1 MKLDAFKKNK
11 DLLNILERVKSEC
24 AGKEFSDIVDAERNQ
39 YVDLVMEGGG
49 MLGIALVGYTY
60 VLEQA
65 GIRFLGVGGTSA
77 GSINALL
84 VAALD
89 EPGKPKGEKLL
100 AELANKNFF
109 DFVDGDSDARD
120 LIESWV
126 EGAGSVK
133 LAFKAAQVIDN
144 LQSDLGLNPG
154 NAFFEWLKKLLVE
167 EGIVDLASLMKRMKT
182 VPNGLKLRSGEKF
195 DKPAEDFFR
204 LAIIAADV
212 TTETKVEFP
221 RMAKLYW
228 EDVDKVNPALFV
240 RASMSIPYFFH
251 PLKIKRI
258 PKGPEAEKLWEE
270 LASYRI
276 AEEGRLPGEVL
287 FIDGGIMSNFPI
299 DVFHN
304 ASKVPCAPT
313 FGVKLELDKRL
324 KHIDGPLSL
333 FGTIFNAARH
343 TLDYDFIHRNPDYSK
358 LVTWI
363 PAKGFNWL
371 DFNMS
376 DNDKVRLFLDGA
388 NCAANFLSVFNW
400 SEYKKIRAFTAQE
413 ANAGKV

>member
-1 MKLDAFKKNK
+1 MELDTFKNDK
-11 DLLNILERVKSEC
+11 DLLELLEQVKKDC
-24 AGKEFSDIVDAERNQ
+24 KNKEFSDIIDALGNQ

-84 VAALD
+84 VAALA
-89 EPGKPKGEKLL
+89 EPGLPKGDKLL

-126 EGAGSVK
+126 EGTGNIK

-154 NAFFEWLKKLLVE
+154 NAFTEWLVKVLEK
-167 EGIVDLASLMKRMKT
+167 EGIFNLMDFQKRLQT
-182 VPNGLKLRSGEKF
+182 VPEGLKLRSGKPF
-195 DKPAEDFFR
+195 DKPVEQLFR

-221 RMAKLYW
+221 RMAELYW
-228 EDVDKVNPALFV
+228 SDVGNVNPAVFA

-251 PLKIKRI
+251 PMKVKRI
-258 PKGPEAEKLWEE
+258 PKGPDAEKRWEM
-270 LASYRI
+270 LASYHI
-276 AEEGRLPGEVL
+276 GEEGRLPTEVS

-304 ASKVPCAPT
+304 IKKVPDAPT

-324 KHIDGPLSL
+324 STIDGPLKL
-333 FGTIFNAARH
+333 LGTIFNAARH

-376 DNDKVRLFLDGA
+376 DDKKLKLFLEGA
-388 NCAANFLSVFNW
+388 HCAAKFLSTFDW
-400 SEYKKIRAFTAQE
+400 GEYKILRAFTAKE
-413 ANAGKV
+413 AQAGEC

>member
-1 MKLDAFKKNK
+1 MKLDAFKTNK
-11 DLLNILERVKSEC
+11 DLLEILNRVKRDC
-24 AGKEFSDIVDAERNQ
+24 KNKEFSDIIDAQGNQ

-84 VAALD
+84 VASLA
-89 EPGKPKGEKLL
+89 EPGKPKGDKLL

-126 EGAGSVK
+126 DGAGSVK

-144 LQSDLGLNPG
+144 LQNDLGLNPG
-154 NAFFEWLKKLLVE
+154 DAFTEWLHQLLE
-167 EGIVDLASLMKRMKT
+167 KEGITDFASLTKRMQT
-182 VPNGLKLRSGEKF
+182 VPDGIKLRSGEPF
-195 DKPAEDFFR
+195 DKPVEQLFR

-221 RMAKLYW
+221 RMAELYW
-228 EDVDKVNPALFV
+228 TDVNKINPALFV
-240 RASMSIPYFFH
+240 RASMSIPYFFQ
-251 PLKIKRI
+251 PMKVKRI
-258 PKGPEAEKLWEE
+258 PKGPEAEKRWEE
-270 LASYRI
+270 LAGYRI
-276 AEEGRLPGEVL
+276 VEEGRLPSEVL

-304 ASKVPCAPT
+304 TTKVPSAPT

-324 KHIDGPLSL
+324 KNVDGPLQL
-333 FGTIFNAARH
+333 LGTIFNAARH
-343 TLDYDFIHRNPDYSK
+343 TLDYDFIHRNPDYNK

-376 DNDKVRLFLDGA
+376 DENKVRLFLEGA
-388 NCAANFLSVFNW
+388 NCAANFLSTFKW
-400 SEYKKIRAFTAQE
+400 DEYKTLRAFTAQE
-413 ANAGKV
+413 AKAGKD

>member
-1 MKLDAFKKNK
+1 MNLNDFKNNE
-11 DLLNILERVKSEC
+11 DLLKILRNAKTAC
-24 AGKEFSDIVDAERNQ
+24 KGKEFSDIVDAQGNQ

-60 VLEQA
+60 VLEQL

-84 VAALD
+84 VAALA
-89 EPGKPKGEKLL
+89 EPGQPKGEKLL
-100 AELANKNFF
+100 MELANKNFF

-126 EGAGSVK
+126 NGAGNFK

-144 LQSDLGLNPG
+144 LQSNLGLNPG
-154 NAFFEWLKKLLVE
+154 NAFTEWLSQLLKR
-167 EGIVDLASLMKRMKT
+167 EGIVDLAGLRKRMQT
-182 VPNGLKLRSGEKF
+182 VPDGLRLRSNEGFE
-195 DKPAEDFFR
+195 KPAKDFFR

-212 TTETKVEFP
+212 TTESKVEFP
-221 RMAKLYW
+221 RMAELYW
-228 EDVDKVNPALFV
+228 KDVDKINPALFA

-251 PLKIKRI
+251 PMKVTRI
-258 PKGPEAEKLWEE
+258 PKGPEAEKRWDT

-276 AEEGRLPGEVL
+276 VEEGRLPSEAL

-304 ASKVPCAPT
+304 TKKIPSAPT
-313 FGVKLELDKRL
+313 FGVKLEMDKRL
-324 KHIDGPLSL
+324 RVIDGPLDL
-333 FGTIFNAARH
+333 FATIFNAARH
-343 TLDYDFIHRNPDYSK
+343 TLDFDFIHRNPDYNK

-363 PAKGFNWL
+363 PAQGFNWL

-376 DNDKVRLFLDGA
+376 DQNKIKLFLEGA
-388 NCAANFLSVFNW
+388 HCAAEFLKSFDW
-400 SEYKKIRAFTAQE
+400 AGYKALRKFTTEE
-413 ANAGKV
+413 AKAGA

>member
-1 MKLDAFKKNK
+1 MKLDAFRSNK
-11 DLLNILERVKSEC
+11 DLLDILDRVKKDC
-24 AGKEFSDIVDAERNQ
+24 KNKEFSDIIDAQGNQ

-84 VAALD
+84 VAALA
-89 EPGKPKGEKLL
+89 EPGKLKGEKLL

-126 EGAGSVK
+126 DGAGSVK
-133 LAFKAAQVIDN
+133 LALKAAQVIDN
-144 LQSDLGLNPG
+144 LQNDLGLNPG
-154 NAFFEWLKKLLVE
+154 NAFTEWLQQLLE
-167 EGIVDLASLMKRMKT
+167 KEGITDFASLTKRMQT
-182 VPNGLKLRSGEKF
+182 VPDGIKLRSGEAF
-195 DKPAEDFFR
+195 DKPVEQLFR

-221 RMAKLYW
+221 RMAELYW
-228 EDVDKVNPALFV
+228 SDVNKVNPAMFV

-251 PLKIKRI
+251 PMKVKRI
-258 PKGPEAEKLWEE
+258 PKGPEAEKRWEE
-270 LASYRI
+270 LASYRV
-276 AEEGRLPGEVL
+276 AEEGRLPSEVL

-304 ASKVPCAPT
+304 TKKVPSAPT

-324 KHIDGPLSL
+324 KNVDGPLML

-376 DNDKVRLFLDGA
+376 DENKIRLFLEGA
-388 NCAANFLSVFNW
+388 NCAAKFLSTFNW
-400 SEYKKIRAFTAQE
+400 GEYKILRGFTAQE
-413 ANAGKV
+413 AKAGEA